1 MFPVL
6 FKEPLIRE
14 KVMSGKVLIQWRH
27 SFCAELAKSRYMTKD
42 STKAAHI
49 ELANIFFSESNT
61 DDSDEMS
68 TSHSEKT
75 GDYPSKTKAMMQ
87 QKDDYK
93 FPPFLLSIAHVPV
106 ERIAPD
112 VISARPSNAVPWAD
126 VSYSVRHV
134 EECWHHLMR
143 SEDTEKLKTIAVC
156 NFDFLLASVS
166 TVSLWLLMR

>member
-87 QKDDYK
+87 QRDDFK
-93 FPPFLLSIAHVPV
+93 FPLFIFLLLMFQWNASFPTLS
-106 ERIAPD
+106 APGP
-112 VISARPSNAVPWAD
+112 ATPSRGQMFRTACATLRNAG
-126 VSYSVRHV
+126 
-134 EECWHHLMR
+134 
-143 SEDTEKLKTIAVC
+143 TT
-156 NFDFLLASVS
+156 
-166 TVSLWLLMR
+166 